1 MPTKRRLSS
10 SELAP
15 IPTNVAPL
23 FKKPRTQVTE
33 VFSSL
38 SDILE
43 SSESDLDDLQHD
55 ELVSYVTA
63 LQGAY
68 QELVT
73 ALDISRKEL
82 KKANKAKT
90 SGEQA
95 PSMSKDDVKVKARKM
110 ADIMGK
116 EIRKQMKW
124 Q

>member
-10 SELAP
+10 SALAP
-15 IPTNVAPL
+15 IPTNAAPL
-23 FKKPRTQVTE
+23 FKKPRIQTTE
-33 VFSSL
+33 VSPSL

-43 SSESDLDDLQHD
+43 SSKSDLTDLQND
-55 ELVSYVTA
+55 ELVSYITT

-68 QELVT
+68 QELATELEV
-73 ALDISRKEL
+73 SQKEL
-82 KKANKAKT
+82 KKVNKTKT

-95 PSMSKDDVKVKARKM
+95 LSMSADDIKAKARKM